1 MPPLER
7 EHTPVSTIVDYVD
20 SKRDALASLLS
31 DLVAIPTVFP
41 SGEYEEIV
49 ARLETE
55 FSVAGVRTTRI
66 TAPKERLDELGLNY
80 PRPNLVAQF
89 GTGRSPV
96 LLIGAHMDVVEAGKL
111 GAWTHPPFEG
121 TISDGRVWGR
131 GSCDAKSAL
140 AAQVYAVRA
149 LVETGCTLDGT
160 LLLAASVDDEGGYD
174 GLNWPGMAFLAEKGL
189 AAAGL
194 PEPDM
199 AINGEASGLDRICG
213 SFKGRLILE
222 IEILG
227 ETAHAS
233 TPHGINAI
241 DHALL
246 LVDRLKLLSLGAHP
260 LQGPGTLTVCNIN
273 GGASRYGDVPDS
285 CRIGIDIRVVPPHST
300 ATVYDDVRA
309 VVNELVN
316 DLAGFRVGGIR
327 CLSER
332 DPTEVPLTHALVQA
346 LQSAA
351 DRVGVDA
358 EYASILG
365 SGDLQ
370 GFLERGVA
378 GVTYGP
384 GSIERVHRANEF
396 VEIDSLV
403 QQTQIYAL
411 AALALCQGVGPTL

>member
-1 MPPLER
+1 MPA
-7 EHTPVSTIVDYVD
+7 SSIVDYVD
-20 SKRDALASLLS
+20 SKRDALAGLLS

-41 SGEYEEIV
+41 SGEYEQIV

-55 FSVAGVRTTRI
+55 FSAAGVRTTRI
-66 TAPKERLDELGLNY
+66 TAPRERLSELGLDY

-96 LLIGAHMDVVEAGKL
+96 LLIGAHMDVVEAGEL
-111 GAWTHPPFEG
+111 GAWTHPPFKG

-140 AAQVYAVRA
+140 VAQVYAVRA
-149 LVETGCTLDGT
+149 LVETGCSLGGT

-174 GLNWPGMAFLAEKGL
+174 GLNWPGMAFLAEEGL

-222 IEILG
+222 IEVLG

-233 TPHGINAI
+233 TSHGTNAI
-241 DHALL
+241 DQALL
-246 LVDRLKLLSLGAHP
+246 LVDRLKLLSLGEHP
-260 LQGPGTLTVCNIN
+260 LQGPGTLTVCYIN

-285 CRIGIDIRVVPPHST
+285 CRIGVDIRVVPPHST
-300 ATVYDDVRA
+300 ATVYDDVLA

-316 DLAGFRVGGIR
+316 DRDRFRIGEIR

-332 DPTEVPLTHALVQA
+332 NPAEVPRTHGLVQA

-351 DRVGVDA
+351 DQVGVRANYD
-358 EYASILG
+358 SILG

-370 GFLERGVA
+370 GLLERGVA

-396 VEIDSLV
+396 VEIEALV

-411 AALALCQGVGPTL
+411 TALALCHGSAALP

>member
-1 MPPLER
+1 MPV
-7 EHTPVSTIVDYVD
+7 TSIVDYVD
-20 SKRDALASLLS
+20 RKRDALADLLS

-41 SGEYEEIV
+41 SGEYEQIV

-55 FSVAGVRTTRI
+55 FAAAGVRTTRI
-66 TAPKERLDELGLNY
+66 SAPKESLAELGLDY

-96 LLIGAHMDVVEAGKL
+96 LLIGAHMDVVEAGEH

-121 TISDGRVWGR
+121 TISDGRIWGR

-149 LVETGCTLDGT
+149 LLETGCTLAGT

-174 GLNWPGMAFLAEKGL
+174 GLNWPGMAFLAEEGL

-194 PEPDM
+194 PKPDM

-222 IEILG
+222 IEVLG

-233 TPHGINAI
+233 TPHGTNAI

-246 LVDRLKLLSLGAHP
+246 LVDRLKLLSLGEHSV
-260 LQGPGTLTVCNIN
+260 QGPGTLTVCDIN
-273 GGASRYGDVPDS
+273 GGAARYGDVPDS
-285 CRIGIDIRVVPPHST
+285 CRFGIDIRVVPPHST
-300 ATVYDDVRA
+300 ATVYGAVRA
-309 VVNELVN
+309 VVNELV
-316 DLAGFRVGGIR
+316 DECAGFRVGEIR

-332 DPTEVPLTHALVQA
+332 DPVEVPRTHALVQA
-346 LQSAA
+346 LESAA
-351 DRVGVDA
+351 NEVGIRAD
-358 EYASILG
+358 YDSILG

-411 AALALCQGVGPTL
+411 AALALCGGAGPML

>member
-1 MPPLER
+1 MPPVET
-7 EHTPVSTIVDYVD
+7 EHTPVSSIVDYVD
-20 SKRDALASLLS
+20 SKRDALAGLLS

-55 FSVAGVRTTRI
+55 FSVAGLRTTRI

-89 GTGRSPV
+89 GSGRSPV
-96 LLIGAHMDVVEAGKL
+96 LLIGAHMDVVEAGEL

-121 TISDGRVWGR
+121 AISDDRVWGR

-149 LVETGCTLDGT
+149 LVETGCTLGGT

-174 GLNWPGMAFLAEKGL
+174 GLNWPGMAFLAEEGL
-189 AAAGL
+189 AAGGL

-199 AINGEASGLDRICG
+199 VINGEASGLDRICG

-233 TPHGINAI
+233 TPHGTNAI

-246 LVDRLKLLSLGAHP
+246 LVDRLKRLTLEEHP
-260 LQGPGTLTVCNIN
+260 LQGQETLTLCYIN
-273 GGASRYGDVPDS
+273 GGGSRYGDVPDS
-285 CRIGIDIRVVPPHST
+285 CRVGIDIRVVPPHST

-309 VVNELVN
+309 VVDELVN
-316 DLAGFRVGGIR
+316 DNTSVHVGEIR

-332 DPTEVPLTHALVQA
+332 DPTEIPRNHALVQA
-346 LQSAA
+346 LQVAA
-351 DRVGVDA
+351 QQVRIRA
-358 EYASILG
+358 EYDSILG

-370 GFLERGVA
+370 GFLERGAA

-384 GSIERVHRANEF
+384 GSIARVHRANEF

-411 AALALCQGVGPTL
+411 AALALCQGAVPPR